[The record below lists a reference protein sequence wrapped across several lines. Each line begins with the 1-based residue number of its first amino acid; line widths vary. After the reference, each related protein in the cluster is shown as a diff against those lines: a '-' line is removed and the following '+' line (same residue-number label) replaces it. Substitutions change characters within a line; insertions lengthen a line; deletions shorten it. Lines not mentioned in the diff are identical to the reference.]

1 MLGTLSNEEDGGPQT
16 AHGVAGDASPLH
28 SVARQP
34 ILDIAGRLHGY
45 ELLFRENAQEESFQG
60 NGVSATRSILDS
72 SLLFGF
78 EHLTAGKLAFINC
91 TQESLERK
99 LVTVLPSRQTVL
111 EILETLD
118 PTPRLFEACQMLKT
132 AGYKLAL
139 DDFVWKE
146 EWSRFIPLVDY
157 IKVDLSVTTSQ
168 ERALLFRRTH
178 PLPIRFLAER
188 VETRQ
193 DMENAKSEGFQLF
206 QGYYFCRPM
215 LMQHHTVPANHFVHL
230 EMLFLLQDSE
240 LDIKK
245 VVALIKQDAALI
257 FRLLRIANS
266 ALYGSTTQIGSIQQ
280 ALVMI
285 GDLMFRRIAMLAIAN
300 ELSGGQNTELL
311 CMAYSRS
318 RFCELVAPLVRL
330 DPSEQYLLGLL
341 SLLPAMLRV
350 PMEKIVK
357 SLPLRSGLREA
368 LVGEP
373 NQDRSL
379 LSWLIAYES
388 AHWQECDEIALTF
401 GWDTTTWPRFYAEA
415 IGWAE
420 ATLDQAT
427 P

>member
-1 MLGTLSNEEDGGPQT
+1 MPRTLSSEEEGAPQT
-16 AHGVAGDASPLH
+16 TRGADAGAASLH

-34 ILDIAGRLHGY
+34 ILDHAGRLHGY
-45 ELLFRENAQEESFQG
+45 ELLFRENPTEESFQG
-60 NGVSATRSILDS
+60 NGVAATRSVLDS

-91 TQESLERK
+91 TQESLERH
-99 LVTVLPSRQTVL
+99 LVTVLPPQQTVL

-118 PTPRLFEACQMLKT
+118 PTPRLFEACQTLKT

-157 IKVDLSVTTSQ
+157 IKVDLSATSSQ
-168 ERALLFRRTH
+168 ERATIIRRTRS
-178 PLPIRFLAER
+178 LPIRLLVER

-193 DMENAKSEGFQLF
+193 DMENARNEGFQLF

-215 LMQHHTVPANHFVHL
+215 LMQRHSVPANQLVHL
-230 EMLFLLQDSE
+230 EMLFLLQDPV
-240 LDIKK
+240 LDTKK
-245 VVALIKQDAALI
+245 VAALIKRDAALT

-266 ALYGSTTQIGSIQQ
+266 ALYGPTTQIGSIQQ

-311 CMAYSRS
+311 RMAYSRS
-318 RFCELVAPLVRL
+318 RFCELVAPLIRL

-357 SLPLRSGLREA
+357 SLPLRSGLCEA
-368 LVGEP
+368 LIGEP

-388 AHWQECDEIALTF
+388 AHWQECDEIALAF

-415 IGWAE
+415 IEWAE
-420 ATLDQAT
+420 AALEEVVQ
-427 P
+427 